1 MKQVSKASQLN
12 KSVKQVSLASQVKQ
26 VGLASQ
32 VSNLPKS
39 SQESEI
45 KKVLVKQ
52 VQVKQVKSS
61 KFKLSNLNQASEVML
76 DRDTAPRKRPS
87 TRLSG
92 KTASLQFY
100 VFFAT
105 EKLLDPS
112 WWDVIVSK
120 QPPSVQQN
128 MHGLIEASFSRQHFQ
143 YHSGLKIQYR
153 SLLCAIL
160 GKFLIQYIIHNLKC
174 LGKFCW
180 DPLIRPSIWRS
191 LRAIPCPVE
200 ILGTFWCC
208 NELLQRTW
216 RRTFLKFQKVFKEV
230 P

>member
-87 TRLSG
+87 TRGQHTLG
-92 KTASLQFY
+92 KWERPQPRSPQNRVYYRAPS
-100 VFFAT
+100 
-105 EKLLDPS
+105 EKA
-112 WWDVIVSK
+112 
-120 QPPSVQQN
+120 
-128 MHGLIEASFSRQHFQ
+128 LIEV
-143 YHSGLKIQYR
+143 
-153 SLLCAIL
+153 
-160 GKFLIQYIIHNLKC
+160 
-174 LGKFCW
+174 
-180 DPLIRPSIWRS
+180 
-191 LRAIPCPVE
+191 VE
-200 ILGTFWCC
+200 LF
-208 NELLQRTW
+208 
-216 RRTFLKFQKVFKEV
+216 
-230 P
+230 

>member
-39 SQESEI
+39 SQDSEI

-92 KTASLQFY
+92 KILANKFAKHILPKGG
-100 VFFAT
+100 VF
-105 EKLLDPS
+105 
-112 WWDVIVSK
+112 
-120 QPPSVQQN
+120 
-128 MHGLIEASFSRQHFQ
+128 
-143 YHSGLKIQYR
+143 
-153 SLLCAIL
+153 SLLNYHGTL
-160 GKFLIQYIIHNLKC
+160 VNKVNFNE
-174 LGKFCW
+174 
-180 DPLIRPSIWRS
+180 
-191 LRAIPCPVE
+191 IPYSYQ
-200 ILGTFWCC
+200 L
-208 NELLQRTW
+208 
-216 RRTFLKFQKVFKEV
+216 
-230 P
+230 

>member
-92 KTASLQFY
+92 KKKKKKKNLYSQTPYLNLRNPTPTTESRISSIMSGSPHPVISRNLSLSPCG
-100 VFFAT
+100 AT
-105 EKLLDPS
+105 RGGRSP
-112 WWDVIVSK
+112 
-120 QPPSVQQN
+120 
-128 MHGLIEASFSRQHFQ
+128 A
-143 YHSGLKIQYR
+143 KI
-153 SLLCAIL
+153 
-160 GKFLIQYIIHNLKC
+160 K
-174 LGKFCW
+174 
-180 DPLIRPSIWRS
+180 
-191 LRAIPCPVE
+191 
-200 ILGTFWCC
+200 
-208 NELLQRTW
+208 
-216 RRTFLKFQKVFKEV
+216 
-230 P
+230 

>member
-87 TRLSG
+87 PSLSG
-92 KTASLQFY
+92 K
-100 VFFAT
+100 
-105 EKLLDPS
+105 
-112 WWDVIVSK
+112 
-120 QPPSVQQN
+120 
-128 MHGLIEASFSRQHFQ
+128 
-143 YHSGLKIQYR
+143 
-153 SLLCAIL
+153 IL
-160 GKFLIQYIIHNLKC
+160 VHL
-174 LGKFCW
+174 
-180 DPLIRPSIWRS
+180 
-191 LRAIPCPVE
+191 
-200 ILGTFWCC
+200 
-208 NELLQRTW
+208 
-216 RRTFLKFQKVFKEV
+216 QKVYLGHHISSDSYIV
-230 P
+230 QTRSN

>member
-92 KTASLQFY
+92 KKSTDCTVHHIMKSNCC
-100 VFFAT
+100 
-105 EKLLDPS
+105 
-112 WWDVIVSK
+112 IVRIWSNK
-120 QPPSVQQN
+120 HVKR
-128 MHGLIEASFSRQHFQ
+128 LC
-143 YHSGLKIQYR
+143 KINR
-153 SLLCAIL
+153 
-160 GKFLIQYIIHNLKC
+160 
-174 LGKFCW
+174 
-180 DPLIRPSIWRS
+180 
-191 LRAIPCPVE
+191 
-200 ILGTFWCC
+200 
-208 NELLQRTW
+208 
-216 RRTFLKFQKVFKEV
+216 
-230 P
+230 

>member
-92 KTASLQFY
+92 KKNRASACWSAIQNR
-100 VFFAT
+100 FFQMDT
-105 EKLLDPS
+105 GHE
-112 WWDVIVSK
+112 V
-120 QPPSVQQN
+120 
-128 MHGLIEASFSRQHFQ
+128 HFGGST
-143 YHSGLKIQYR
+143 SGNPK
-153 SLLCAIL
+153 
-160 GKFLIQYIIHNLKC
+160 
-174 LGKFCW
+174 
-180 DPLIRPSIWRS
+180 
-191 LRAIPCPVE
+191 
-200 ILGTFWCC
+200 
-208 NELLQRTW
+208 
-216 RRTFLKFQKVFKEV
+216 
-230 P
+230 

>member
-39 SQESEI
+39 SQEGEI

-92 KTASLQFY
+92 KKKWGGGGCLRLCCY
-100 VFFAT
+100 
-105 EKLLDPS
+105 
-112 WWDVIVSK
+112 
-120 QPPSVQQN
+120 
-128 MHGLIEASFSRQHFQ
+128 SF
-143 YHSGLKIQYR
+143 G
-153 SLLCAIL
+153 
-160 GKFLIQYIIHNLKC
+160 
-174 LGKFCW
+174 
-180 DPLIRPSIWRS
+180 PL
-191 LRAIPCPVE
+191 
-200 ILGTFWCC
+200 
-208 NELLQRTW
+208 
-216 RRTFLKFQKVFKEV
+216 
-230 P
+230 

>member
-92 KTASLQFY
+92 KNQLNYCISLVSNFY
-100 VFFAT
+100 LTV
-105 EKLLDPS
+105 LLQS
-112 WWDVIVSK
+112 
-120 QPPSVQQN
+120 
-128 MHGLIEASFSRQHFQ
+128 LILL
-143 YHSGLKIQYR
+143 HSG
-153 SLLCAIL
+153 IL
-160 GKFLIQYIIHNLKC
+160 HFTLIK
-174 LGKFCW
+174 
-180 DPLIRPSIWRS
+180 PL
-191 LRAIPCPVE
+191 
-200 ILGTFWCC
+200 
-208 NELLQRTW
+208 N
-216 RRTFLKFQKVFKEV
+216 
-230 P
+230 

>member
-92 KTASLQFY
+92 KILRNIS
-100 VFFAT
+100 
-105 EKLLDPS
+105 
-112 WWDVIVSK
+112 
-120 QPPSVQQN
+120 QN
-128 MHGLIEASFSRQHFQ
+128 GSFPQVR
-143 YHSGLKIQYR
+143 GELE
-153 SLLCAIL
+153 
-160 GKFLIQYIIHNLKC
+160 NLETTTK
-174 LGKFCW
+174 
-180 DPLIRPSIWRS
+180 
-191 LRAIPCPVE
+191 
-200 ILGTFWCC
+200 
-208 NELLQRTW
+208 
-216 RRTFLKFQKVFKEV
+216 
-230 P
+230 

>member
-32 VSNLPKS
+32 ASNLPKS

-92 KTASLQFY
+92 QCHYICLYWKFAPKNIHAIIIGVLEFY
-100 VFFAT
+100 AFT
-105 EKLLDPS
+105 
-112 WWDVIVSK
+112 
-120 QPPSVQQN
+120 
-128 MHGLIEASFSRQHFQ
+128 
-143 YHSGLKIQYR
+143 
-153 SLLCAIL
+153 
-160 GKFLIQYIIHNLKC
+160 
-174 LGKFCW
+174 
-180 DPLIRPSIWRS
+180 
-191 LRAIPCPVE
+191 
-200 ILGTFWCC
+200 
-208 NELLQRTW
+208 
-216 RRTFLKFQKVFKEV
+216 
-230 P
+230 

>member
-92 KTASLQFY
+92 KITVLKQF
-100 VFFAT
+100 
-105 EKLLDPS
+105 KS
-112 WWDVIVSK
+112 S
-120 QPPSVQQN
+120 QGSVTSQ
-128 MHGLIEASFSRQHFQ
+128 LISF
-143 YHSGLKIQYR
+143 
-153 SLLCAIL
+153 
-160 GKFLIQYIIHNLKC
+160 
-174 LGKFCW
+174 
-180 DPLIRPSIWRS
+180 WR
-191 LRAIPCPVE
+191 L
-200 ILGTFWCC
+200 
-208 NELLQRTW
+208 
-216 RRTFLKFQKVFKEV
+216 
-230 P
+230 

>member
-92 KTASLQFY
+92 K
-100 VFFAT
+100 
-105 EKLLDPS
+105 KLLILQLPSLSVCESVCFNPFVQNHRISDP
-112 WWDVIVSK
+112 IVQAAIFGDKLLTSTK
-120 QPPSVQQN
+120 EHCFFGYCYSNICNIMVGGFNPS
-128 MHGLIEASFSRQHFQ
+128 EK
-143 YHSGLKIQYR
+143 Y
-153 SLLCAIL
+153 
-160 GKFLIQYIIHNLKC
+160 
-174 LGKFCW
+174 
-180 DPLIRPSIWRS
+180 
-191 LRAIPCPVE
+191 
-200 ILGTFWCC
+200 
-208 NELLQRTW
+208 
-216 RRTFLKFQKVFKEV
+216 
-230 P
+230 

>member
-76 DRDTAPRKRPS
+76 DRDTA
-87 TRLSG
+87 RLLG
-92 KTASLQFY
+92 NALRQ
-100 VFFAT
+100 VFR
-105 EKLLDPS
+105 ELDAGYPES
-112 WWDVIVSK
+112 
-120 QPPSVQQN
+120 
-128 MHGLIEASFSRQHFQ
+128 
-143 YHSGLKIQYR
+143 
-153 SLLCAIL
+153 
-160 GKFLIQYIIHNLKC
+160 
-174 LGKFCW
+174 
-180 DPLIRPSIWRS
+180 
-191 LRAIPCPVE
+191 
-200 ILGTFWCC
+200 
-208 NELLQRTW
+208 
-216 RRTFLKFQKVFKEV
+216 QK
-230 P
+230 

>member
-26 VGLASQ
+26 VGFLASQ

-87 TRLSG
+87 PSLSG
-92 KTASLQFY
+92 KKKNIY
-100 VFFAT
+100 VCVCH
-105 EKLLDPS
+105 K
-112 WWDVIVSK
+112 
-120 QPPSVQQN
+120 
-128 MHGLIEASFSRQHFQ
+128 
-143 YHSGLKIQYR
+143 KI
-153 SLLCAIL
+153 
-160 GKFLIQYIIHNLKC
+160 
-174 LGKFCW
+174 
-180 DPLIRPSIWRS
+180 
-191 LRAIPCPVE
+191 
-200 ILGTFWCC
+200 
-208 NELLQRTW
+208 
-216 RRTFLKFQKVFKEV
+216 
-230 P
+230 